1 MCVILFILQRI
12 SVTNIILPN
21 NAYDISIT
29 CLLLR
34 SVKIWIIYT
43 LLFPFI
49 PLFFKFYF
57 ILFMLFCFVLLVRLN
72 EIKKYL
78 AETWQIKMVGYRQ
91 A

>member
-21 NAYDISIT
+21 NAYDINIT

-43 LLFPFI
+43 LLFPFF
-49 PLFFKFYF
+49 PLFFQFYF